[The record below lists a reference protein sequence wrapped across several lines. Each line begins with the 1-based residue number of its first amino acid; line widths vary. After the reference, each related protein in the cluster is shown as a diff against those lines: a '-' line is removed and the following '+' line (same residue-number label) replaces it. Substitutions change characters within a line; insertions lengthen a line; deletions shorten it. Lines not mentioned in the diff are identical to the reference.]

1 MAPRPKLWHLGQKIM
16 APRLKFS
23 SENEGITFLL
33 VFSIDG
39 GKGAGGKKRVKSNK
53 YSQKVTNIV
62 KKGGYKWENNLNC

>member
-16 APRLKFS
+16 APRPKFS

-39 GKGAGGKKRVKSNK
+39 GKGPEGKKGW
-53 YSQKVTNIV
+53 KVTNIA
-62 KKGGYKWENNLNC
+62 KK